1 MPTYDLQCEGC
12 EHTFEAFRTGFL
24 RDEDRVCPECG
35 AAHATQ
41 LMTGGFIAV
50 TGRRGEPQAVTA
62 APSRPSCGGHCGCG
76 GH

>member
-35 AAHATQ
+35 AAHAAQ
-41 LMTGGFIAV
+41 LMTGGFIAI
-50 TGRRGEPQAVTA
+50 TGRRSDSQPVAA
-62 APSRPSCGGHCGCG
+62 APARNGCGGHCGCG